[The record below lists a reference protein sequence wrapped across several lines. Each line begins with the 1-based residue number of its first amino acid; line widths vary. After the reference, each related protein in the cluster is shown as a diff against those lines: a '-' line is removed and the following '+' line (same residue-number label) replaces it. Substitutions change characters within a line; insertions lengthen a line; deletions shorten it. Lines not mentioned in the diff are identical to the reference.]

1 MYEKM
6 DVKSALRREETA
18 CKSLKERVRYKHEK
32 NAFKKKL
39 SLFFLLE
46 NLSHSWAVK
55 KTPHNKTD
63 GFKLPAKRKGRN
75 YQKQMKFK
83 T

>member
-1 MYEKM
+1 MYEKR

-18 CKSLKERVRYKHEK
+18 CKFLKERVRYKHAK
-32 NAFKKKL
+32 NAFKKNFL
-39 SLFFLLE
+39 FFFLLE

-55 KTPHNKTD
+55 KTPHNKKD
-63 GFKLPAKRKGRN
+63 GIKLPAKRKGSN
-75 YQKQMKFK
+75 YQRQMKFK

>member
-1 MYEKM
+1 MYEKR

-18 CKSLKERVRYKHEK
+18 CKFLKERVRYKHEK

-55 KTPHNKTD
+55 KTKKKMILNFPQNVKAAVIKD
-63 GFKLPAKRKGRN
+63 K
-75 YQKQMKFK
+75 
-83 T
+83 

>member
-63 GFKLPAKRKGRN
+63 GIKLPAKRKGRN

>member
-55 KTPHNKTD
+55 KTPHNKKD
-63 GFKLPAKRKGRN
+63 GIKLPAKRKGSS
-75 YQKQMKFK
+75 YQRQMKFK